1 MKILSEKMKVDFNDV
16 VKVSSSKPFGFMP
29 FYPGPGIEVIVFQ

>member
-16 VKVSSSKPFGFMP
+16 VKASSSKPFGFMP
-29 FYPGPGIEVIVFQ
+29 FIQGQVLEVIVFQ